1 MIKCG
6 MCSAHLDYA
15 FTGKNRVCAISF
27 FGRSLSGLKAIGAC
41 LGKEDVVM
49 DPDHTQKTY
58 RIPTRGEEFQVF
70 FTPVV
75 YGKEKFYHALAVNKG
90 IGNSFFLSEPSN
102 APEDFYNLLMQNFN
116 LPLLVEWKDVLFSYS
131 MEQGY
136 LKR

>member
-15 FTGKNRVCAISF
+15 FTGKDRVCAISF

-70 FTPVV
+70 LHRS
-75 YGKEKFYHALAVNKG
+75 YMEKRNFIMPWQLIRVLE
-90 IGNSFFLSEPSN
+90 IVSF
-102 APEDFYNLLMQNFN
+102 
-116 LPLLVEWKDVLFSYS
+116 
-131 MEQGY
+131 
-136 LKR
+136 